1 MDFSEETM
9 QCIHRETLTE
19 DGSPPSED
27 IRFWVIPKFSPLQLL
42 LNMTILNIGKFSIG
56 RVCRG
61 CEVSSKG
68 KLMLN
73 MALLLKIAKSGSST
87 LSMHASQF
95 SASIS

>member
-27 IRFWVIPKFSPLQLL
+27 IRFT
-42 LNMTILNIGKFSIG
+42 LNLTGFAVVAKCL
-56 RVCRG
+56 
-61 CEVSSKG
+61 

-73 MALLLKIAKSGSST
+73 MALRLKIAKSGSST

>member
-9 QCIHRETLTE
+9 QGIHRETLTE

-73 MALLLKIAKSGSST
+73 MALRLKIAKSAVKSVRSDKAFT
-87 LSMHASQF
+87 
-95 SASIS
+95 IDT